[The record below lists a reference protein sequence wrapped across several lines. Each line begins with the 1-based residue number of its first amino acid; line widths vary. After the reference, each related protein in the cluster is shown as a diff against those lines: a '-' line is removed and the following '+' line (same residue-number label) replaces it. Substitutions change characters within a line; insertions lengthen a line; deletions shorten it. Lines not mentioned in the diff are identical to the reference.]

1 MIYPDN
7 IEDEWQEYIDIIK
20 EKEMNIQKEE
30 VELQQEWDKI
40 MKKYLNNQIESKR
53 KYKKRNE

>member
-7 IEDEWQEYIDIIK
+7 IEDERQEYIDIIK

-40 MKKYLNNQIESKR
+40 MKKYLNN
-53 KYKKRNE
+53 